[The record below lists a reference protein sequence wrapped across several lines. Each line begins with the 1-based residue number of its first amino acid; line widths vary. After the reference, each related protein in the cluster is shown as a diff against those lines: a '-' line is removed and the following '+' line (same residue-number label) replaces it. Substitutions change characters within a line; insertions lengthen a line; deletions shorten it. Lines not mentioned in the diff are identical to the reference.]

1 MSALNVPNRT
11 LAIMDNLRFLRSINN
26 ECVDLIAIDPPF
38 AANETFTRPPKP
50 PISDAEYAEEIALA
64 QVHGVPHNEGRG
76 ETRVSDIWNWDEDTH
91 PAWKMAIEDDYPAV
105 HAVIT
110 AVEACATEKEAAYIA
125 FMATRLLECR
135 RVLKPTGSIY
145 LHCDDHANG
154 YLRMLM
160 DAVFGAD
167 SFRNE
172 LVWRRSG
179 GKSDSK
185 KWGRVSDRLFYYT
198 KSGRYAWNQQYQPHN
213 PDYVRKNYRYNDNDG
228 RGLYRKLPLHAAGAS
243 GGDSGAAWRTYDPGR
258 HNRHW
263 ATPSKGVMHQY
274 IIDHGLIPNW
284 PGGYPTIQDKL
295 NALDQYGLVVHS
307 ERYLPE
313 LKTYLSATNGIA
325 ATDFLHDIPMA
336 AGREDTGYAT
346 QKPLALYERIIAA
359 SSNPGDVVLDV
370 FAGCATTA
378 VAAENLGRQWLAC
391 DMAYRAWT
399 MLKRRFYLNGIM
411 LAGMTDSTKDAL
423 ASVRKGRAFQEP
435 TQWTTSRTIGPHEL
449 PPRDDADPAPHHRL
463 PPARRGASRSV
474 QSAGWSGR
482 IPKEEAKRLLIERFG
497 PVCWGC
503 GYEPRRP
510 NGSLDETLLEVDHIR
525 ARRAAEGAPGNDE
538 LYNLALLHRTC
549 NGIKRNRLTLEELR
563 NHNAMHGLLYV
574 DSVSQL
580 VDLYEAT
587 QFAAEQ
593 ILRHAMG
600 QDPAGQVE
608 PSPAGVNPP

>member
-1 MSALNVPNRT
+1 MTALNVPNRT

-64 QVHGVPHNEGRG
+64 QAHGVPHNEGRG

-91 PAWKMAIEDDYPAV
+91 PAWKMAIEDDHPAV

-145 LHCDDHANG
+145 LHCDDHANS

-160 DAVFGAD
+160 DAVFGARN
-167 SFRNE
+167 FRNAV
-172 LVWRRSG
+172 VWKRTARGFKGSQFGPRS
-179 GKSDSK
+179 
-185 KWGRVSDRLFYYT
+185 
-198 KSGRYAWNQQYQPHN
+198 
-213 PDYVRKNYRYNDNDG
+213 YNDNTDSILFYSKAREAFFDMERVLEPYSGDYHERAFKLEDEKGRYYLDTAHNRPGASPRPNLCYEYRGLFPPHPSGWKVGQTRMAELDQDG
-228 RGLYRKLPLHAAGAS
+228 DLVMQNNRLYRKVRPRAGAIRNNLW
-243 GGDSGAAWRTYDPGR
+243 DD
-258 HNRHW
+258 
-263 ATPSKGVMHQY
+263 
-274 IIDHGLIPNW
+274 
-284 PGGYPTIQDKL
+284 
-295 NALDQYGLVVHS
+295 
-307 ERYLPE
+307 
-313 LKTYLSATNGIA
+313 IA
-325 ATDFLHDIPMA
+325 EAR
-336 AGREDTGYAT
+336 GRESTGYAT

-378 VAAENLGRQWLAC
+378 VAAEGLGRQWLAC

-423 ASVRKGRAFQEP
+423 AAVRKGRAFQEP
-435 TQWTTSRTIGPHEL
+435 AQWTTSRTIGPHEL
-449 PPRDDADPAPHHRL
+449 PARNDADPAPHHRL
-463 PPARRGASRSV
+463 PPARRGAAQSV

-563 NHNAMHGLLYV
+563 NHNAMRGLLYV

-587 QFAAEQ
+587 QFANEQ

-600 QDPAGQVE
+600 QGAAGPGA

>member
-64 QVHGVPHNEGRG
+64 QAHGVPHNEGRG

-160 DAVFGAD
+160 DAVFGAGN
-167 SFRNE
+167 FRNAV
-172 LVWRRSG
+172 VWKRTARGFKGSQFSPRS
-179 GKSDSK
+179 
-185 KWGRVSDRLFYYT
+185 
-198 KSGRYAWNQQYQPHN
+198 
-213 PDYVRKNYRYNDNDG
+213 YNDNTDSILFYRKSRQAFFDMGRVLEPYSDDYLEGAFKLEDDKGRYYLDTAHNRPGASPRPNLCYEYRGLFPPHPSGWKVGQTRMAELDQDG
-228 RGLYRKLPLHAAGAS
+228 ELVMQNNRLYRKVRPRAGS
-243 GGDSGAAWRTYDPGR
+243 IRNNLWDD
-258 HNRHW
+258 
-263 ATPSKGVMHQY
+263 
-274 IIDHGLIPNW
+274 
-284 PGGYPTIQDKL
+284 
-295 NALDQYGLVVHS
+295 
-307 ERYLPE
+307 
-313 LKTYLSATNGIA
+313 IA
-325 ATDFLHDIPMA
+325 EAR
-336 AGREDTGYAT
+336 GRESTGYAT

-600 QDPAGQVE
+600 QDATGQVE
-608 PSPAGVNPP
+608 LSPAGVNPP

>member
-1 MSALNVPNRT
+1 MSRLNVPNRT
-11 LAIMDNLRFLRSINN
+11 LAIMDNLRFLRSLNN

-38 AANETFTRPPKP
+38 AANETFIGRPNP
-50 PISDAEYAEEIALA
+50 PISAVEFAEEVALA
-64 QVHGVPHNEGRG
+64 RSHGVAHHEGRG
-76 ETRVSDIWNWDEDTH
+76 ETRVRDIWTWDADIH
-91 PAWKMAIEDDYPAV
+91 PAWKMQIEDDYPAV
-105 HAVIT
+105 HAVIET
-110 AVEACATEKEAAYIA
+110 TEACATENEAAYIA
-125 FMATRLLECR
+125 YMAVRLLECH

-145 LHCDDHANG
+145 LHCDDHADS
-154 YLRMLM
+154 YLRLLM

-167 SFRNE
+167 NFRNGII
-172 LVWRRSG
+172 WRRYGSHNDAG
-179 GKSDSK
+179 SRFGRIHDTIWFYSK
-185 KWGRVSDRLFYYT
+185 GATYT
-198 KSGRYAWNQQYQPHN
+198 WTDDAREPYDDEYIARAYRNEDAVGRYATA
-213 PDYVRKNYRYNDNDG
+213 
-228 RGLYRKLPLHAAGAS
+228 PLHARRLS
-243 GGDSGAAWRTYDPGR
+243 GGGQEFEWRGVRDLWRFSRERLDEMDAA
-258 HNRHW
+258 
-263 ATPSKGVMHQY
+263 
-274 IIDHGLIPNW
+274 GLIHW
-284 PGGYPTIQDKL
+284 PSRGNIPRRKVYLDPDKGIP
-295 NALDQYGLVVHS
+295 ARDIILDVK
-307 ERYLPE
+307 P
-313 LKTYLSATNGIA
+313 LSRT
-325 ATDFLHDIPMA
+325 
-336 AGREDTGYAT
+336 ESTGYAT

-378 VAAENLGRQWLAC
+378 VAAEGLGRQWLAC

-411 LAGMTDSTKDAL
+411 LVGMTDATKDAL

-435 TQWTTSRTIGPHEL
+435 TQWTTSHTIGPHEL
-449 PPRDDADPAPHHRL
+449 PARDDADPAPHHRL
-463 PPARRGASRSV
+463 PPARRGAPQSV

-525 ARRAAEGAPGNDE
+525 ARRAAEGTPGNDE

-563 NHNAMHGLLYV
+563 NHNAMRGLLYV

-587 QFAAEQ
+587 QFANEQ

-600 QDPAGQVE
+600 QGAAGLGA

>member
-64 QVHGVPHNEGRG
+64 QAHGVPHNEGRG

-160 DAVFGAD
+160 DAVFGAGN
-167 SFRNE
+167 FRNAV
-172 LVWRRSG
+172 VWKRTARGFKGSQFSPRS
-179 GKSDSK
+179 
-185 KWGRVSDRLFYYT
+185 
-198 KSGRYAWNQQYQPHN
+198 
-213 PDYVRKNYRYNDNDG
+213 YNDNTDSILFYRKSRQAFFDMGRVLEPYSDDYLEGAFKLEDDKGRYYLDTAHNRPGASPRPNLCYEYRGLFPPHPSGWKVGQTRMAELDQDG
-228 RGLYRKLPLHAAGAS
+228 ELVMQNNRLYRKVRPRAGS
-243 GGDSGAAWRTYDPGR
+243 IRNNLWDD
-258 HNRHW
+258 
-263 ATPSKGVMHQY
+263 
-274 IIDHGLIPNW
+274 
-284 PGGYPTIQDKL
+284 
-295 NALDQYGLVVHS
+295 
-307 ERYLPE
+307 
-313 LKTYLSATNGIA
+313 IA
-325 ATDFLHDIPMA
+325 EAR
-336 AGREDTGYAT
+336 GRESTGYAT

-600 QDPAGQVE
+600 QDATGQVE

>member
-1 MSALNVPNRT
+1 MSRLNVPNRT
-11 LAIMDNLRFLRSINN
+11 LAIMDNLRFLRSLNN

-38 AANETFTRPPKP
+38 AANETFIGRPNP
-50 PISDAEYAEEIALA
+50 PISAVEFAEEVALA
-64 QVHGVPHNEGRG
+64 RSHGVAHHEGRG
-76 ETRVSDIWNWDEDTH
+76 ETRVRDIWTWDADIH
-91 PAWKMAIEDDYPAV
+91 PAWKMQIEDDYPAV
-105 HAVIT
+105 HAVIET
-110 AVEACATEKEAAYIA
+110 TEACATENEAAYIA
-125 FMATRLLECR
+125 YMAVRLLECH

-145 LHCDDHANG
+145 LHCDDHADS
-154 YLRMLM
+154 YLRLLM

-167 SFRNE
+167 NFRNGII
-172 LVWRRSG
+172 WRRYGSHNDAG
-179 GKSDSK
+179 SRFGRIHDTIWFYSK
-185 KWGRVSDRLFYYT
+185 GATYT
-198 KSGRYAWNQQYQPHN
+198 WTDDAREPYDDEYIARAYRNEDAVGRYATA
-213 PDYVRKNYRYNDNDG
+213 
-228 RGLYRKLPLHAAGAS
+228 PLHARRLS
-243 GGDSGAAWRTYDPGR
+243 GGGQEFEWRGVRDLWRFSRERLDEMDAA
-258 HNRHW
+258 
-263 ATPSKGVMHQY
+263 
-274 IIDHGLIPNW
+274 GLIHW
-284 PGGYPTIQDKL
+284 PSRGNIPRRKVY
-295 NALDQYGLVVHS
+295 LDP
-307 ERYLPE
+307 ERGIPARDMILDVKP
-313 LKTYLSATNGIA
+313 LSRT
-325 ATDFLHDIPMA
+325 
-336 AGREDTGYAT
+336 ESTGYAT

-378 VAAENLGRQWLAC
+378 VAAEGLGRQWLAC

-411 LAGMTDSTKDAL
+411 LAGMTDATKDAL

-435 TQWTTSRTIGPHEL
+435 TQWTTSHTIGPHEL
-449 PPRDDADPAPHHRL
+449 PARDDADPAPHHRL
-463 PPARRGASRSV
+463 PSARRGAPQSV

-563 NHNAMHGLLYV
+563 NHNAMRGLLYV

-587 QFAAEQ
+587 QFANEQ

-600 QDPAGQVE
+600 PGAAGPGA

>member
-1 MSALNVPNRT
+1 MSRLNVPNRT
-11 LAIMDNLRFLRSINN
+11 LAIMDNLRFLRSLNN

-38 AANETFTRPPKP
+38 AANETFIGRPNP
-50 PISDAEYAEEIALA
+50 PISAVEFAEEVALA
-64 QVHGVPHNEGRG
+64 RSHGVAHHEGRG
-76 ETRVSDIWNWDEDTH
+76 ETRVRDIWTWDADIH
-91 PAWKMAIEDDYPAV
+91 PAWKMQIEDDYPAV
-105 HAVIT
+105 HAVIET
-110 AVEACATEKEAAYIA
+110 TEACATENEAAYIA
-125 FMATRLLECR
+125 YMAVRLLECH

-145 LHCDDHANG
+145 LHCDDHADS
-154 YLRMLM
+154 YLRLLM

-167 SFRNE
+167 NFRNGII
-172 LVWRRSG
+172 WRRYGSHNDAG
-179 GKSDSK
+179 SRFGRIHDTIWFYSK
-185 KWGRVSDRLFYYT
+185 GATYT
-198 KSGRYAWNQQYQPHN
+198 WTDDAREPYDDEYIARAYRNEDAVGRYATA
-213 PDYVRKNYRYNDNDG
+213 
-228 RGLYRKLPLHAAGAS
+228 PLHARRLS
-243 GGDSGAAWRTYDPGR
+243 GGGQEFEWRGVRDLWRFSRERLDEMDAA
-258 HNRHW
+258 
-263 ATPSKGVMHQY
+263 
-274 IIDHGLIPNW
+274 GLIHW
-284 PGGYPTIQDKL
+284 PSRGNIPRRKVYLDPDKGIP
-295 NALDQYGLVVHS
+295 ARDMILDVK
-307 ERYLPE
+307 P
-313 LKTYLSATNGIA
+313 LSRT
-325 ATDFLHDIPMA
+325 
-336 AGREDTGYAT
+336 ESTGYAT

-378 VAAENLGRQWLAC
+378 VAAEGLGRQWLAC

-411 LAGMTDSTKDAL
+411 LAGMTDGTKDAL

-435 TQWTTSRTIGPHEL
+435 TQWTTSHTIGPHEL
-449 PPRDDADPAPHHRL
+449 PARDDADPAPHHRL
-463 PPARRGASRSV
+463 PPARRGAPQSV

-482 IPKEEAKRLLIERFG
+482 IPKDEAKRLLMERFG

-525 ARRAAEGAPGNDE
+525 ARRAAEGTSGNDE

-563 NHNAMHGLLYV
+563 NHNAMRGLLYV

-587 QFAAEQ
+587 QFANEQ

-600 QDPAGQVE
+600 QGEAGPGA
-608 PSPAGVNPP
+608 PSPAGVNPS